1 MVAGLDKFKEAFRNF
16 SDNYVIIGG
25 TACDVVLRDTVMKPR
40 ATDDID
46 MILIIENMTPEFA
59 NAFWKF
65 IKTGRYANGKRKRG
79 EGQPSAYELYRFEN
93 PQEGYPIQIELLSR
107 HSGLLGEPSGFYLE
121 PIPVGADIS
130 SLSAIMMDND
140 YYELTV
146 QRTFM
151 DDGLRFASPIAL
163 ICLKIKAYLNLLAER
178 ESGKQ
183 VNTKDI
189 KKHRNDVLKLSAT
202 VSYIEPFVVP
212 TPIFDA
218 IQQYIEL
225 IHQSLPNQSLEA
237 ALNRSSEDIQI
248 FLDVLSDLFTTNAE

>member
-1 MVAGLDKFKEAFRNF
+1 
-16 SDNYVIIGG
+16 
-25 TACDVVLRDTVMKPR
+25 
-40 ATDDID
+40 
-46 MILIIENMTPEFA
+46 
-59 NAFWKF
+59 
-65 IKTGRYANGKRKRG
+65 
-79 EGQPSAYELYRFEN
+79 
-93 PQEGYPIQIELLSR
+93 
-107 HSGLLGEPSGFYLE
+107 
-121 PIPVGADIS
+121 
-130 SLSAIMMDND
+130 MMDND

-146 QRTFM
+146 QNTFM

-202 VSYIEPFVVP
+202 VSYVEPFVVP
-212 TPIFDA
+212 TPISDA

-248 FLDVLSDLFTTNAE
+248 FLDVLSDLFTANPE